1 MDNKNN
7 KNYINTISYY
17 LKKSFC
23 LFFLIC
29 QWIVFFR
36 IMEENNPWAID
47 SIFEMQYFN
56 CPSCNFRTQ
65 SKQSFVE
72 HAFEEHPES
81 IEFLVKISDGSLDDI
96 DYRWK
101 SRWDQKVEI
110 KPDPEDDES
119 EGELK

>member
-1 MDNKNN
+1 MDN

-17 LKKSFC
+17 LKKF
-23 LFFLIC
+23 LFVFRNLLMNF
-29 QWIVFFR
+29 FFR

>member
-1 MDNKNN
+1 
-7 KNYINTISYY
+7 
-17 LKKSFC
+17 
-23 LFFLIC
+23 
-29 QWIVFFR
+29 
-36 IMEENNPWAID
+36 MEENNPWAID

-110 KPDPEDDES
+110 KPDPEDDIS
-119 EGELK
+119 EGELKSHYLPLYNMVRTFVNLFMQF